1 MSFSVRGGNECG
13 RSGLADG
20 TCSVGAYQ
28 KHTAGQLTWKLV
40 GMWAGAIGLF
50 AAGDYYLSL

>member
-1 MSFSVRGGNECG
+1 MLAVGF
-13 RSGLADG
+13 ADG
-20 TCSVGAYQ
+20 IGSVGAYQ
-28 KHTAGQLTWKLV
+28 KHAVGQLTWKLV